1 MNAKDIMTAPV
12 VTVSPDTRLAQV
24 AALLAEHRISGL
36 PVMDRGHVAGI
47 VSECDLLHHREIG
60 APRRPARAPWWAC
73 MFQEIPDPAGYVREH
88 GVRAGDVMSAPA
100 ITIRADTPTTRIPA
114 LLEKRRIRRVPVIDD
129 GCLVGIVTRADL
141 VRALPL
147 AAREAELRSWQ
158 SDGTIRSRL
167 LEELHGQPW
176 WREPSGVEVTRG
188 IVRFWGVYDDEE
200 AMRAAH
206 VAAENIPGVRGIED
220 DRIRGMDLSMM
231 G

>member
-24 AALLAEHRISGL
+24 AALLSEHRISGV
-36 PVMDRGHVAGI
+36 PVLRRGRVAGI
-47 VSECDLLHHREIG
+47 VSECDLLRHREIG
-60 APRRPARAPWWAC
+60 ASRGHAKAPWWAC
-73 MFQEIPDPAGYVREH
+73 MFPEIPDAGEYVREH
-88 GVRAGDVMSAPA
+88 GVRAGDVMSAPV
-100 ITIRADTPTTRIPA
+100 ITIRADTPAARIPA
-114 LLEKRRIRRVPVIDD
+114 LLEKRRIRRVPVVD
-129 GCLVGIVTRADL
+129 GASLVGIVTRADL

-147 AAREAELRSWQ
+147 AARDEELQSWQ

-167 LEELHGQPW
+167 LEELDGQPW

-188 IVRFWGVYDDEE
+188 VVRFWGVFDGEE
-200 AMRAAH
+200 AKRAAH

-220 DRIRGMDLSMM
+220 DRVRGADISMM

>member
-24 AALLAEHRISGL
+24 AALLSEHRISGV
-36 PVMDRGHVAGI
+36 PVLRRGRVAGI
-47 VSECDLLHHREIG
+47 VSECDLLRHREIG
-60 APRRPARAPWWAC
+60 APRGHAKAPWWAC
-73 MFQEIPDPAGYVREH
+73 MFPEIPDAGEYVREH
-88 GVRAGDVMSAPA
+88 GVRAGDVMSAPV
-100 ITIRADTPTTRIPA
+100 ITIRADTPAARIPA
-114 LLEKRRIRRVPVIDD
+114 LLEKRRIRRVPVVE
-129 GCLVGIVTRADL
+129 GASLLGIVTRADL

-147 AAREAELRSWQ
+147 AARDEELQSWQ

-167 LEELHGQPW
+167 LEELDGQPW

-188 IVRFWGVYDDEE
+188 VVRFWGVFDGEE
-200 AMRAAH
+200 AKRAAH

-220 DRIRGMDLSMM
+220 DRVRGADISMM